1 MNTITKILF
10 GLALLLLPQLAFAA
24 SNFDNWYW
32 LAGIAVIISATISVM
47 LVWKSKRLDT
57 FATKAIGFG
66 AWFWFLIFI
75 QVMLY
80 GFYVGLTK

>member
-1 MNTITKILF
+1 MKIIIKTFLMT
-10 GLALLLLPQLAFAA
+10 LLLLLPQLAWAA
-24 SNFDNWYW
+24 NGRNNWYW
-32 LAGIAVIISATISVM
+32 LVGIAVINSAVISAI
-47 LVWKSKRLDT
+47 LVWKSKRFENFT
-57 FATKAIGFG
+57 TRAVGFG

>member
-1 MNTITKILF
+1 MKIILKTLF
-10 GLALLLLPQLAFAA
+10 IFALLLLPQLAYAA
-24 SNFDNWYW
+24 SSKDNWYW
-32 LAGIAVIISATISVM
+32 LVALAVIISAAISSI
-47 LVWKSKRLDT
+47 LVWKSKKLDT
-57 FATKAIGFG
+57 FTTKAVGFG